1 VKVVHLPLRITVGA
15 SILNTDRSKQGLKGE
30 AAAGVHVTAVGA
42 VPAVRQIPTRR
53 FPPRRGMTTRG

>member
-30 AAAGVHVTAVGA
+30 AAAGVHV
-42 VPAVRQIPTRR
+42 RR
-53 FPPRRGMTTRG
+53 SAQSRPCGRSQRGGSPRGGE